1 MKRPNFFVVGA
12 PRCGT
17 TALYTYLKEHPAIYL
32 PTIKELHYFASD
44 FPDVHKIKF
53 NTDDDYLQMFAQA
66 GERHAAVGEISPL
79 YIYSSVA
86 LERIH
91 AFDAQAKII
100 LILRNPVDF
109 VQSIH
114 QLNLSLLREDE
125 RDLSRAWD
133 LQEERRN
140 GRHIPG
146 GCREPQLVQYGD
158 LGSFGRCL
166 ERVYSIFPREQALVI
181 LFDDFSA
188 DPKTTYETILAFLA
202 VASDGRTKF
211 PPVNAG
217 FEQRSRFF
225 ARLLHPSRSIYR
237 LFMKTISLFGVN
249 FMKNVSLLYGRVE
262 SLNIRRTP
270 RETMD
275 PALRARLETYFRP
288 DVEKLAR
295 LLDRDL
301 SAWLDSSR

>member
-32 PTIKELHYFASD
+32 PMIKELHYFASD

-53 NTDDDYLQMFAQA
+53 NTDDDYLKMFADA
-66 GERHAAVGEISPL
+66 HERHAAVGEISPL

-91 AFDAQAKII
+91 AFNAQAKII
-100 LILRNPVDF
+100 LVLRNPVDF

-125 RDLSRAWD
+125 PNLARAWE
-133 LQEERRN
+133 LQAERRQ

-146 GCREPQLVQYGD
+146 GCREPELVQYGT
-158 LGSFGRCL
+158 LGSFGGCL
-166 ERVYSIFPREQALVI
+166 QRIYAIFPREQVLVI
-181 LFDDFSA
+181 LFDDFA
-188 DPKTTYETILAFLA
+188 ANPKAVYETILSFLN
-202 VASDGRTKF
+202 VPSDGRVDF

-217 FEQRSRFF
+217 FEQRSRLF
-225 ARLLHPSRSIYR
+225 ARLIHPSRPVYR
-237 LFMKTISLFGVN
+237 LFMKTISLFGVA
-249 FMKNVSLLYGRVE
+249 FMKNISLLYSRLE
-262 SLNIRRTP
+262 SLNIRRAP
-270 RETMD
+270 RAVMD
-275 PALRARLETYFRP
+275 PDLRARLQAYFRA
-288 DVEKLAR
+288 DIETLSR
-295 LLDRDL
+295 LLGRDL
-301 SAWLDSSR
+301 SAWLDESN